1 MYPVSPAT
9 TEDNPILPK
18 SANVPDIPI
27 EVNDEKTLPAATLP
41 IVDCIPA
48 ATEPATIPVLPK
60 PKSVGTAYEPS
71 NSFPPIINSEAII
84 IFYLILVKL
93 LSEYIPINYFYF
105 L

>member
-18 SANVPDIPI
+18 SANVPDIPH
-27 EVNDEKTLPAATLP
+27 EVSVAKVLPAATLP

-71 NSFPPIINSEAII
+71 NPIPPIINSEAII
-84 IFYLILVKL
+84 IF
-93 LSEYIPINYFYF
+93 NFG
-105 L
+105 

>member
-18 SANVPDIPI
+18 SANVPDIPH
-27 EVNDEKTLPAATLP
+27 EVSVAKVLPAATLP

-71 NSFPPIINSEAII
+71 NPIPPIINSEAII

-93 LSEYIPINYFYF
+93 FK
-105 L
+105 